1 MKKHIIFFLLI
12 ICTKT
17 TLAQRV
23 FLCDSTEVSGT
34 MVSECLI
41 IYNFE
46 VQSYDTSRLI
56 KLYKDS
62 SGIDVLLPPG
72 RKKEVKIIAQIN
84 ERKVLS
90 GQITYIDGSDTIMVG
105 HLANGIPHGK
115 FIIYTDYNT
124 TYFNYVNGKIEGELL
139 RKGNDGSEVRIN
151 YVNNQAHGVAYWL
164 FPNGRIEICATYFN
178 GKRTG
183 IAASFY
189 DNGIIRSIVPYYE
202 GLQMDGIYPIYDIDG
217 SVLFN
222 LEVKGHRGKF
232 RSN

>member
-1 MKKHIIFFLLI
+1 MKKHIIFLTLM
-12 ICTKT
+12 ICTKM

-41 IYNFE
+41 IYDFE
-46 VQSYDTSRLI
+46 GQRHDTSRLF
-56 KLYKDS
+56 KLSKDS
-62 SGIDVLLPPG
+62 SGIDVLLPY
-72 RKKEVKIIAQIN
+72 RKIKIIAQID
-84 ERKVLS
+84 ERKVLN
-90 GQITYIDGSDTIMVG
+90 GQIAYIDGGDTIMVG

-115 FIIYTDYNT
+115 FITYSPQHST

-139 RKGNDGSEVRIN
+139 TKGNDGSAVHIN

-164 FPNGRIEICATYFN
+164 FPNGRIEICAAFFN

-183 IAASFY
+183 IAASFH
-189 DNGIIRSIVPYYE
+189 DNGMMRSIVPYYE
-202 GLQMDGIYPIYDIDG
+202 GLMMDGIYPIYDIDG

-222 LEVKGHRGKF
+222 LEVKDHRGRF

>member
-12 ICTKT
+12 TCTKT

-34 MVSECLI
+34 MVSECVTFYDYEL
-41 IYNFE
+41 
-46 VQSYDTSRLI
+46 QAYDTSRI
-56 KLYKDS
+56 HPLYRDS
-62 SGIDVLLPPG
+62 SGIDVPIPW
-72 RKKEVKIIAQIN
+72 RKIKIIAQID
-84 ERKVLS
+84 ERKVLN

-115 FIIYTDYNT
+115 FITYTDYDT

-139 RKGNDGSEVRIN
+139 TKGNDGSEVRIN

-164 FPNGRIEICATYFN
+164 FPNGRIEICSTFFN

-183 IAASFY
+183 ILATFH
-189 DNGIIRSIVPYYE
+189 DNGMMRSIVPYYE
-202 GLQMDGIYPIYDIDG
+202 GLMMDGIYPIYDIDG
-217 SVLFN
+217 SILFN
-222 LEVKGHRGKF
+222 LEVKDHRGKF